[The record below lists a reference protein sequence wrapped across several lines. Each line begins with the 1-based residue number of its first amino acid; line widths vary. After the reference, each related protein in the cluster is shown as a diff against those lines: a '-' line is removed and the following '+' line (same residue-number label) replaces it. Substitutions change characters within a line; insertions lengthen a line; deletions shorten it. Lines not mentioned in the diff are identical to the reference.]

1 MKQRLAIG
9 TVLVTFGATGLF
21 GFGSAAAEPAPVN
34 PAGDGQGAP
43 APAPQIGT
51 PGRAYALGGAH
62 VLGIPYDQY
71 IIDTGKY
78 WFPQNQPLKEIVPYP
93 AGQVQGHTLERLF
106 PGIGAFGEQ
115 ILPGL
120 GLDGP
125 TVGESVDVGAPNTI
139 AAIKAGG
146 PGTVMGLSEGAMVLN
161 EVQARLAY
169 DPAAPPPD
177 QLSFAMF
184 GDPIGKHAFGEGFLS
199 QMFPVGAVVPSLDYR
214 IPAPVESQYDTYQF
228 VSPYDSIAD
237 WPDQPDNNW
246 MSVIN
251 AVVGLATGHTAVA
264 FTDPSN
270 ISVPER
276 NIRRTVNSRGATT
289 TTFMIPEQH
298 LPIVMGFKYLGV
310 DEATLNRLDAVLLP
324 MVDAGYSRNNDP
336 ATAPITVDPV
346 HGYDPAEVT
355 APSTD
360 ASFGGSGATDPIS
373 QLLSGA
379 QYVLNNL
386 PASQPAPPAPPHP

>member
-1 MKQRLAIG
+1 MKKRLAVG
-9 TVLVTFGATGLF
+9 TVLVTVSATGLF
-21 GFGSAAAEPAPVN
+21 GAGSAVAEPPPNPPPV
-34 PAGDGQGAP
+34 PGADGSP
-43 APAPQIGT
+43 PQIGT

-71 IIDTGKY
+71 IIDTGKN
-78 WFPQNQPLKEIVPYP
+78 WFPANQAQKQIVRYP

-106 PGIGAFGEQ
+106 PGIGAIGEQ

-125 TVGESVDVGAPNTI
+125 SVGESVDEGAPMTI

-161 EVQARLAY
+161 EVQRQLAY

-177 QLSFAMF
+177 QLSFAMY
-184 GDPIGKHAFGEGFLS
+184 GDPIGQHAFGEGFLS

-214 IPAPVESQYDTYQF
+214 IPPPVESQYDTYQF

-237 WPDQPDNNW
+237 WPDQADNNW

-276 NIRRTVNSRGATT
+276 NIRTTVNSRGATT
-289 TTFMIPEQH
+289 TTYMIPEQH

-310 DEATLNRLDAVLLP
+310 DEATLNKLDAVLLP

-346 HGYDPAEVT
+346 NGYDPAEVT

-373 QLLSGA
+373 QLLAGA
-379 QYVLNNL
+379 EYVLNNP
-386 PASQPAPPAPPHP
+386 PALEPGAAAPPAP